1 MEKNEKKDLSK
12 NKLNSKTVVNKYR
25 SKKLSQKKN
34 KTPINTMTIKIER
47 KNKNVMNINKFRNHK
62 YQNKKISIKK
72 YSMDNRDLN
81 IDTNDI
87 KNTLESNASDYILNK
102 KIELKTETYNNK
114 TIIPKN
120 IKENFGTIILQKKM
134 KLFNFS
140 NEIEENDNNIDT
152 NKIKGKTE
160 KINKK
165 KLKISIKKVDKEKS
179 IENKILYKKL
189 KLNLIKDNNSNNNK
203 NSDENNLKLETKIN
217 KNREKLF
224 NTKNDKNE
232 ILKEQKEK
240 KIILLKNKDK
250 KLYKYNEN
258 IIKKKKEIETT
269 NNNDNKNNEEINQDK
284 LINFK
289 KGNDPITINIDLA
302 DDNNSNI
309 INEKLPEKVLLPSDG
324 ISPDNKERIKF
335 HHKIQ
340 RKKLENK
347 KILIDDK
354 IKEKKEIKENTSI
367 KKDNTEKPRK
377 KVSKIREYN
386 IETFTPNESRDIKKR
401 KIINNSNNILL
412 NTIETNILGKKAIN
426 KILGNN
432 HYKAL
437 FTDIYGVDREKE
449 TNTKKK
455 FKFSERKKDKTNK
468 GFNIRLTESSESYYD
483 LYKKAFNDTSIEQ
496 KFSFKP
502 KINKKYFNS
511 EYSNTNEFYD
521 ENNKTYDNTKKI
533 SSLSFNSK
541 REKSLK
547 DFDEFDNNKN
557 DILDLNHFI
566 PIDENKL
573 IYTFNKPLF
582 GDKNKN

>member
-1 MEKNEKKDLSK
+1 MEKKGKKDSSK
-12 NKLNSKTVVNKYR
+12 NKLNSKTIINKYR

-62 YQNKKISIKK
+62 YQNKKIAIKK
-72 YSMDNRDLN
+72 YSMDNRNLN

-87 KNTLESNASDYILNK
+87 KNTLESNASDFILNK

-160 KINKK
+160 HIHKK

-189 KLNLIKDNNSNNNK
+189 KLNLIKDNNSNNN
-203 NSDENNLKLETKIN
+203 ENNLKLETKIN

-250 KLYKYNEN
+250 KLYNSNEN
-258 IIKKKKEIETT
+258 IIKKKKEVEPS
-269 NNNDNKNNEEINQDK
+269 NNTDNKNKEEINKDK

-289 KGNDPITINIDLA
+289 KSINPITINIDLA

-309 INEKLPEKVLLPSDG
+309 INEKLPEKILLSSDR

-367 KKDNTEKPRK
+367 KKDKTEKPRK

-437 FTDIYGVDREKE
+437 FTDIYRVDREKE

-455 FKFSERKKDKTNK
+455 FKFSERKKDKTK
-468 GFNIRLTESSESYYD
+468 KEFNIRLTESSESYYD

-511 EYSNTNEFYD
+511 EYSNTNEFND

-582 GDKNKN
+582 GDKNNN

>member
-1 MEKNEKKDLSK
+1 MEKKGKKDSSK
-12 NKLNSKTVVNKYR
+12 NKLNSKTIINKYR

-62 YQNKKISIKK
+62 YQNKKIAIKK

-87 KNTLESNASDYILNK
+87 KNTLESNASDFILNK

-160 KINKK
+160 HIHKK

-189 KLNLIKDNNSNNNK
+189 KLNLIKDNNSNNN
-203 NSDENNLKLETKIN
+203 ENNLKLETKIN

-250 KLYKYNEN
+250 KLYNSNEN
-258 IIKKKKEIETT
+258 IIKKKKEVEPS
-269 NNNDNKNNEEINQDK
+269 NNTDNKNKEEINKDK
-284 LINFK
+284 LINFQK
-289 KGNDPITINIDLA
+289 SINPITINIDLA

-309 INEKLPEKVLLPSDG
+309 INEKLPEKILLSSDR

>member
-1 MEKNEKKDLSK
+1 MEKKGKKDLSK
-12 NKLNSKTVVNKYR
+12 NKLNSKTIINKYR

-62 YQNKKISIKK
+62 YQNKKIAIKK

-87 KNTLESNASDYILNK
+87 KNTLESNASDFILNK

-160 KINKK
+160 HIHKK

-189 KLNLIKDNNSNNNK
+189 KLNLIKDNNSNNN
-203 NSDENNLKLETKIN
+203 ENNLKLETKIN

-250 KLYKYNEN
+250 KLYNSNEN
-258 IIKKKKEIETT
+258 IIKKKKEVEPS
-269 NNNDNKNNEEINQDK
+269 NNTDNKNKEEINKDK

-289 KGNDPITINIDLA
+289 KSINPITINIDLA

-309 INEKLPEKVLLPSDG
+309 INEKLPEKILLSSDR

-367 KKDNTEKPRK
+367 KKDKTEKPRK

-468 GFNIRLTESSESYYD
+468 GFNIRLTESSESYYG

-511 EYSNTNEFYD
+511 EYSNTNEFND

-582 GDKNKN
+582 GDKNNN

>member
-1 MEKNEKKDLSK
+1 MEKKGKKDLSK
-12 NKLNSKTVVNKYR
+12 NKLNSKTIINKYR

-62 YQNKKISIKK
+62 YQNKKIAIKK

-87 KNTLESNASDYILNK
+87 KKTLESNASDYILNK

-160 KINKK
+160 HIHKK

-189 KLNLIKDNNSNNNK
+189 KLNLIKDNNSNNN
-203 NSDENNLKLETKIN
+203 ENNLKLETKIN

-250 KLYKYNEN
+250 KLYNSNEN
-258 IIKKKKEIETT
+258 MIKKKKEVEPS
-269 NNNDNKNNEEINQDK
+269 NNTDNKNKEEINKDK

-289 KGNDPITINIDLA
+289 KSINPITINIDLA

-309 INEKLPEKVLLPSDG
+309 INEKLPEKILLSSDR

-437 FTDIYGVDREKE
+437 FTDIYRVDREKE

-582 GDKNKN
+582 GDKNNN

>member
-1 MEKNEKKDLSK
+1 MEKKGKKDLSK
-12 NKLNSKTVVNKYR
+12 NKLNSKTIINKYR

-62 YQNKKISIKK
+62 YQNKKIAIKK

-87 KNTLESNASDYILNK
+87 KNTLESNASDFILNK

-160 KINKK
+160 HIHKK

-189 KLNLIKDNNSNNNK
+189 KLNLIKDNNSNNN
-203 NSDENNLKLETKIN
+203 ENNLKLETKIN

-250 KLYKYNEN
+250 KLYNSNEN
-258 IIKKKKEIETT
+258 IIKKKKEVEPS
-269 NNNDNKNNEEINQDK
+269 NNTDNKNKEEINKDK

-289 KGNDPITINIDLA
+289 KSINPITINIDLA

-309 INEKLPEKVLLPSDG
+309 INEKLPEKILLSSDR

-367 KKDNTEKPRK
+367 KKDKTEKPRK

-582 GDKNKN
+582 GDKNNN

>member
-1 MEKNEKKDLSK
+1 MEKKGKKDLSK
-12 NKLNSKTVVNKYR
+12 NKLNSKTIINKYR

-62 YQNKKISIKK
+62 YQNKKIAIKK

-160 KINKK
+160 HIHKK

-189 KLNLIKDNNSNNNK
+189 KLNLIKDNNSNNN
-203 NSDENNLKLETKIN
+203 ENNLKLETKIN

-250 KLYKYNEN
+250 KLYNSNEN
-258 IIKKKKEIETT
+258 IIKKKKEVEPS
-269 NNNDNKNNEEINQDK
+269 NNTDNKNKEEINKDK
-284 LINFK
+284 LINFQK
-289 KGNDPITINIDLA
+289 SINPITINIDLA

-309 INEKLPEKVLLPSDG
+309 INEKLPEKILLSSDR

-582 GDKNKN
+582 GDKNNN

>member
-1 MEKNEKKDLSK
+1 M
-12 NKLNSKTVVNKYR
+12 
-25 SKKLSQKKN
+25 
-34 KTPINTMTIKIER
+34 
-47 KNKNVMNINKFRNHK
+47 
-62 YQNKKISIKK
+62 KKISSKNISKSPKKRKKRRISIYGDELEEEIKPLFEINK
-72 YSMDNRDLN
+72 DLVFSN
-81 IDTNDI
+81 IAEIIATNI
-87 KNTLESNASDYILNK
+87 VEKIILNAFVEIRK
-102 KIELKTETYNNK
+102 KNLYSLMGIQCSNYLLKEIHSLLSLSY
-114 TIIPKN
+114 ICYE
-120 IKENFGTIILQKKM
+120 KENYFPSELE
-134 KLFNFS
+134 F
-140 NEIEENDNNIDT
+140 NDNYLRYEIPLEEFDIPQPTAPLLDRWKVHRVNIIKHKHNTNQKNHERRKSREKTT
-152 NKIKGKTE
+152 NKSSKR
-160 KINKK
+160 
-165 KLKISIKKVDKEKS
+165 KS
-179 IENKILYKKL
+179 EL
-189 KLNLIKDNNSNNNK
+189 KDNNSNNNK

-250 KLYKYNEN
+250 KLYNSNEN
-258 IIKKKKEIETT
+258 VIEKKEEVEPS
-269 NNNDNKNNEEINQDK
+269 NNTDNKNKEEINKDK

-289 KGNDPITINIDLA
+289 KSINPITINIDLA

-309 INEKLPEKVLLPSDG
+309 INEKLPEKILLSSDR

-401 KIINNSNNILL
+401 KIINNTNNILL

>member
-1 MEKNEKKDLSK
+1 MEKKGKKDLSK
-12 NKLNSKTVVNKYR
+12 NKLNSKTIINKYR

-62 YQNKKISIKK
+62 YQNKKIAIKK

-87 KNTLESNASDYILNK
+87 KNTLESNASDFILNK

-160 KINKK
+160 QINKK
-165 KLKISIKKVDKEKS
+165 KLKISIKRIDKEKS

-250 KLYKYNEN
+250 KLYNSNEN
-258 IIKKKKEIETT
+258 IIKKKKEVEPS
-269 NNNDNKNNEEINQDK
+269 NNTDNKNKEEINKDK
-284 LINFK
+284 LINFQK
-289 KGNDPITINIDLA
+289 SINPITINIDLA

-309 INEKLPEKVLLPSDG
+309 INEKLPEKVLLPSDR

-367 KKDNTEKPRK
+367 KKDKTEKPRK

-582 GDKNKN
+582 GDKNNN

>member
-1 MEKNEKKDLSK
+1 MEKKGKKDLSK
-12 NKLNSKTVVNKYR
+12 NKFNSKTIINKYR

-62 YQNKKISIKK
+62 YQNKKIAIKK

-160 KINKK
+160 HIHKK
-165 KLKISIKKVDKEKS
+165 KLKISIKRIDKEKS

-189 KLNLIKDNNSNNNK
+189 KLNLIKDNNSNNN
-203 NSDENNLKLETKIN
+203 ENNLKLETKIN

-250 KLYKYNEN
+250 KLYNSNEN
-258 IIKKKKEIETT
+258 IIKKKKEVEPS
-269 NNNDNKNNEEINQDK
+269 NNTDNKNKEEINKDK
-284 LINFK
+284 LINFQK
-289 KGNDPITINIDLA
+289 SINPITINIDLA

-309 INEKLPEKVLLPSDG
+309 INEKLPEKVLLPSDR

-367 KKDNTEKPRK
+367 KKDKTEKPRK

-412 NTIETNILGKKAIN
+412 NTIETNILGKKAIS

-511 EYSNTNEFYD
+511 EYSNTNEFND

-582 GDKNKN
+582 GDKNNN

>member
-1 MEKNEKKDLSK
+1 MEKKGKKDLSK
-12 NKLNSKTVVNKYR
+12 NKLNSKTIINKYR

-62 YQNKKISIKK
+62 YQNKKIAIKK
-72 YSMDNRDLN
+72 YSMDNRNLN

-160 KINKK
+160 HIHKK
-165 KLKISIKKVDKEKS
+165 KLKISIKRIDKEKS

-250 KLYKYNEN
+250 KLYNSNEN
-258 IIKKKKEIETT
+258 IIKKKKEVEPS
-269 NNNDNKNNEEINQDK
+269 NNTDNKNKEEINKDK

-289 KGNDPITINIDLA
+289 KSINPITINIDLA

-309 INEKLPEKVLLPSDG
+309 INEKLPEKILLSSDR

-401 KIINNSNNILL
+401 KIINNTNNILL

>member
-1 MEKNEKKDLSK
+1 MEKKGKKDLSK
-12 NKLNSKTVVNKYR
+12 NKLNSKTIINKYR

-62 YQNKKISIKK
+62 YQNKKIAIKK

-87 KNTLESNASDYILNK
+87 KNTLESNASDFILNK
-102 KIELKTETYNNK
+102 KIELKTETYNKK

-160 KINKK
+160 QINKK
-165 KLKISIKKVDKEKS
+165 KLKISIKRIDKEKS

-232 ILKEQKEK
+232 ILKGQKEK

-250 KLYKYNEN
+250 KLYNSNEN
-258 IIKKKKEIETT
+258 IIKKKKEVEPS
-269 NNNDNKNNEEINQDK
+269 NNTDNKNKEEINKDK
-284 LINFK
+284 LINFQK
-289 KGNDPITINIDLA
+289 SINPITINIDLA

-309 INEKLPEKVLLPSDG
+309 INEKLPEKILLSSDR

-412 NTIETNILGKKAIN
+412 NTIGTNILGKKAIN

>member
-1 MEKNEKKDLSK
+1 MEKKGKKDLSK
-12 NKLNSKTVVNKYR
+12 NKLNSKTIINKYR

-62 YQNKKISIKK
+62 YQNKKIAIKK

-87 KNTLESNASDYILNK
+87 KNTLESNASDFILNK
-102 KIELKTETYNNK
+102 KIELKTETYNKK

-160 KINKK
+160 QINKK
-165 KLKISIKKVDKEKS
+165 KLKISIKRIDKEKS

-203 NSDENNLKLETKIN
+203 NRDENNLKLETKIN

-232 ILKEQKEK
+232 ILKGQKEK

-250 KLYKYNEN
+250 KLYNSNEN
-258 IIKKKKEIETT
+258 IIKKKKEVEPS
-269 NNNDNKNNEEINQDK
+269 NNTDNKNKEEINKDK
-284 LINFK
+284 LINFQK
-289 KGNDPITINIDLA
+289 SINPITINIDLA

-309 INEKLPEKVLLPSDG
+309 INEKLPEKILLSSDR

-412 NTIETNILGKKAIN
+412 NTIGTNILGKKAIN

>member
-1 MEKNEKKDLSK
+1 MEKKGKKDLSK
-12 NKLNSKTVVNKYR
+12 NKLNSKTIINKYR

-62 YQNKKISIKK
+62 YQNKKIAIKK

-87 KNTLESNASDYILNK
+87 KNTLESNASDFILNK

-160 KINKK
+160 HIHKK

-189 KLNLIKDNNSNNNK
+189 KLNLIKDNNSNNN
-203 NSDENNLKLETKIN
+203 ENNLKLETKIN

-250 KLYKYNEN
+250 KLYNSNEN
-258 IIKKKKEIETT
+258 IIKKKKEVEPS
-269 NNNDNKNNEEINQDK
+269 NNTDNKNKEEINKDK

-289 KGNDPITINIDLA
+289 KSINPITINIDLA

-309 INEKLPEKVLLPSDG
+309 INEKLPEKILLSSDR

-367 KKDNTEKPRK
+367 KKDKTEKPRK

>member
-1 MEKNEKKDLSK
+1 MEKKGKKDLSK
-12 NKLNSKTVVNKYR
+12 NKLNSKTIVNKYR

-62 YQNKKISIKK
+62 YQNKKIAIKK
-72 YSMDNRDLN
+72 YSMDNRNLN

-87 KNTLESNASDYILNK
+87 KKTLESNASDYILNK

-160 KINKK
+160 HIHKK

-189 KLNLIKDNNSNNNK
+189 KLNLIKDNNSNNN
-203 NSDENNLKLETKIN
+203 ENNLKLETKIN

-250 KLYKYNEN
+250 KLYNSNEN
-258 IIKKKKEIETT
+258 IIKKKKEVEPS
-269 NNNDNKNNEEINQDK
+269 NNTDNKNKEEINKDK

-289 KGNDPITINIDLA
+289 KSINPITINIDLA

-309 INEKLPEKVLLPSDG
+309 INEKLPEKILLSSDR

-511 EYSNTNEFYD
+511 EYSNTNEFND

>member
-12 NKLNSKTVVNKYR
+12 NKLNSKTIINKYR

-62 YQNKKISIKK
+62 YQNKKIAIKK
-72 YSMDNRDLN
+72 YSMDNRNLN

-87 KNTLESNASDYILNK
+87 KNTLESNASDFILNK

-160 KINKK
+160 HIHKK
-165 KLKISIKKVDKEKS
+165 KLKISIKRIDKEKS

-189 KLNLIKDNNSNNNK
+189 KLNLIKDNNSNNN
-203 NSDENNLKLETKIN
+203 ENNLKLETKIN

-250 KLYKYNEN
+250 KLYNSNEN
-258 IIKKKKEIETT
+258 IIKKKKEVEPS
-269 NNNDNKNNEEINQDK
+269 NNTDNKNKEEINKDK

-289 KGNDPITINIDLA
+289 KSINPITINIDLA

-309 INEKLPEKVLLPSDG
+309 INEKLPEKILLSSDR

-449 TNTKKK
+449 TNMKKK

-511 EYSNTNEFYD
+511 EYSNTNEFND

-541 REKSLK
+541 KEKSLK

-566 PIDENKL
+566 PIDKNKL
-573 IYTFNKPLF
+573 INTFTKPLF
-582 GDKNKN
+582 GSKNIN

>member
-1 MEKNEKKDLSK
+1 MEKKGKKDLSK
-12 NKLNSKTVVNKYR
+12 NKLNSKTIINKYR

-62 YQNKKISIKK
+62 YQNKKIAIKK

-87 KNTLESNASDYILNK
+87 KYTLESNASDFILNK

-160 KINKK
+160 LIHKK

-189 KLNLIKDNNSNNNK
+189 KLNLIKDNNSNNN
-203 NSDENNLKLETKIN
+203 ENNLKLETKIN

-250 KLYKYNEN
+250 KLYNSNEN
-258 IIKKKKEIETT
+258 MIKKKKEVEPS
-269 NNNDNKNNEEINQDK
+269 NNTDNKNKEEINKDK
-284 LINFK
+284 LINFQK
-289 KGNDPITINIDLA
+289 SINPITINIDLA

-309 INEKLPEKVLLPSDG
+309 INEKLPEKILLSSDR

-511 EYSNTNEFYD
+511 EYSNTNEFND

>member
-1 MEKNEKKDLSK
+1 MEKKGKKDLSK
-12 NKLNSKTVVNKYR
+12 NKLNSKTIINKYR

-62 YQNKKISIKK
+62 YQNKKIAIKK

-87 KNTLESNASDYILNK
+87 KNTLESNASDFILNK

-160 KINKK
+160 HIHKK

-189 KLNLIKDNNSNNNK
+189 KLNLIKDNNSNNN
-203 NSDENNLKLETKIN
+203 ENNLKLETKIN

-250 KLYKYNEN
+250 KLYNSNEN
-258 IIKKKKEIETT
+258 IIKKKKEVEPS
-269 NNNDNKNNEEINQDK
+269 NNTDNKNKEEINKDK
-284 LINFK
+284 LINFQK
-289 KGNDPITINIDLA
+289 SINPITINIDLA

-309 INEKLPEKVLLPSDG
+309 INEKLPEKILLSSDR

-437 FTDIYGVDREKE
+437 FTDIYGIDREKE

-455 FKFSERKKDKTNK
+455 FKFSERKKDKTK
-468 GFNIRLTESSESYYD
+468 KEFNIRLTESSESYYD

>member
-1 MEKNEKKDLSK
+1 M
-12 NKLNSKTVVNKYR
+12 
-25 SKKLSQKKN
+25 
-34 KTPINTMTIKIER
+34 
-47 KNKNVMNINKFRNHK
+47 
-62 YQNKKISIKK
+62 
-72 YSMDNRDLN
+72 
-81 IDTNDI
+81 
-87 KNTLESNASDYILNK
+87 
-102 KIELKTETYNNK
+102 
-114 TIIPKN
+114 
-120 IKENFGTIILQKKM
+120 
-134 KLFNFS
+134 
-140 NEIEENDNNIDT
+140 
-152 NKIKGKTE
+152 
-160 KINKK
+160 
-165 KLKISIKKVDKEKS
+165 
-179 IENKILYKKL
+179 
-189 KLNLIKDNNSNNNK
+189 
-203 NSDENNLKLETKIN
+203 
-217 KNREKLF
+217 
-224 NTKNDKNE
+224 
-232 ILKEQKEK
+232 
-240 KIILLKNKDK
+240 LKNKDK
-250 KLYKYNEN
+250 KLYNSNEN
-258 IIKKKKEIETT
+258 IIKKKKEVEPS
-269 NNNDNKNNEEINQDK
+269 NNTDNKNKEEINKDK
-284 LINFK
+284 LINFQK
-289 KGNDPITINIDLA
+289 SINPITINIDLA

-309 INEKLPEKVLLPSDG
+309 INEKLPEKILLSSDR

-541 REKSLK
+541 REKNLK

-582 GDKNKN
+582 GDKNNN

>member
-1 MEKNEKKDLSK
+1 MEKKGKKDLSK
-12 NKLNSKTVVNKYR
+12 NKLNSKTIINKYR

-62 YQNKKISIKK
+62 YQNKKIAIKK
-72 YSMDNRDLN
+72 YSMDNRYLN

-160 KINKK
+160 HIHKK

-189 KLNLIKDNNSNNNK
+189 KLNLIKDNNSNNN
-203 NSDENNLKLETKIN
+203 ENNLKLETKIN

-250 KLYKYNEN
+250 KLYNSNEN
-258 IIKKKKEIETT
+258 IIKKKKEVEPS
-269 NNNDNKNNEEINQDK
+269 NNTDNKNKEEINKDK
-284 LINFK
+284 LINFQK
-289 KGNDPITINIDLA
+289 SINPITINIDLA

-309 INEKLPEKVLLPSDG
+309 INEKLPEKILLSSDR

-367 KKDNTEKPRK
+367 KEDNTEKPRK

-455 FKFSERKKDKTNK
+455 FKFSERKKDKTK
-468 GFNIRLTESSESYYD
+468 KEFNIRLTESSESYYD

-582 GDKNKN
+582 GDKNNN

>member
-1 MEKNEKKDLSK
+1 MEKKGKKDLSK
-12 NKLNSKTVVNKYR
+12 NKLNSKTIINKYR

-47 KNKNVMNINKFRNHK
+47 KNKNMMNINKFRNHK
-62 YQNKKISIKK
+62 YQNKKIAIKK

-87 KNTLESNASDYILNK
+87 KNTLESNASDFILNK

-160 KINKK
+160 HIHKK

-189 KLNLIKDNNSNNNK
+189 KLNLIKDNNSNNN
-203 NSDENNLKLETKIN
+203 ENNLKLETKIN

-250 KLYKYNEN
+250 KLYNSNEN
-258 IIKKKKEIETT
+258 IIKKKKEVEPS
-269 NNNDNKNNEEINQDK
+269 NNTDNKNKEEINKDK
-284 LINFK
+284 LINFQK
-289 KGNDPITINIDLA
+289 SINPITINIDLA

-309 INEKLPEKVLLPSDG
+309 INEKLPEKILLSSDR

-437 FTDIYGVDREKE
+437 FTDIYGIDREKE

-455 FKFSERKKDKTNK
+455 FKFSERKKDKTK
-468 GFNIRLTESSESYYD
+468 KEFNIRLTESSESYYD

>member
-1 MEKNEKKDLSK
+1 MEKKGKKDSSK
-12 NKLNSKTVVNKYR
+12 NKLNSKTIINKYR

-47 KNKNVMNINKFRNHK
+47 KNKNVMNINKFMNHK
-62 YQNKKISIKK
+62 YQNKKIAIKK
-72 YSMDNRDLN
+72 YSMDNRNLN

-87 KNTLESNASDYILNK
+87 KNTLESNASDFILNK

-160 KINKK
+160 HIHKK

-189 KLNLIKDNNSNNNK
+189 KLNLIKDNNSNNN
-203 NSDENNLKLETKIN
+203 ENNLKLETKIN

-250 KLYKYNEN
+250 KLYNSNEN
-258 IIKKKKEIETT
+258 IIKKKKEVEPS
-269 NNNDNKNNEEINQDK
+269 NNTDNKNKEEINKDK
-284 LINFK
+284 LINFQK
-289 KGNDPITINIDLA
+289 SINPITINIDLA

-309 INEKLPEKVLLPSDG
+309 INEKLPEKILLSSDR

-455 FKFSERKKDKTNK
+455 FKFSERKKDKTK
-468 GFNIRLTESSESYYD
+468 KEFNIRLTESSESYYD

>member
-1 MEKNEKKDLSK
+1 MEKKGKKDLSK
-12 NKLNSKTVVNKYR
+12 NKLNSKTIINKYR

-62 YQNKKISIKK
+62 YQNKKIAIKK
-72 YSMDNRDLN
+72 YSMDNRNLN

-87 KNTLESNASDYILNK
+87 KNTLESNASDFILNK

-160 KINKK
+160 HIHKK
-165 KLKISIKKVDKEKS
+165 KLKLSIKKVDKEKS

-189 KLNLIKDNNSNNNK
+189 KLNLIKDNNSNNN
-203 NSDENNLKLETKIN
+203 ENNLKLETKIN

-250 KLYKYNEN
+250 KLYNSNEN
-258 IIKKKKEIETT
+258 IIKKKKEVEPS
-269 NNNDNKNNEEINQDK
+269 NNTDNKNKEEINKDK
-284 LINFK
+284 LINFQK
-289 KGNDPITINIDLA
+289 SINPITINIDLA

-309 INEKLPEKVLLPSDG
+309 INEKLPEKILLSSDR

-401 KIINNSNNILL
+401 KIINNTNNILL

-511 EYSNTNEFYD
+511 EYSNTNEFND

-582 GDKNKN
+582 GDKNNN

>member
-1 MEKNEKKDLSK
+1 MDKNEKRDLSK
-12 NKLNSKTVVNKYR
+12 NKLNNKTIINKTR
-25 SKKLSQKKN
+25 SKKSSKAKN
-34 KTPINTMTIKIER
+34 KTPINTMTIKIEK
-47 KNKNVMNINKFRNHK
+47 KNNNVMKINKYRNHK
-62 YQNKKISIKK
+62 YHNKKITIKK
-72 YSMDNRDLN
+72 YSMDNRNLN

-87 KNTLESNASDYILNK
+87 KNTLESNASDYIFNK
-102 KIELKTETYNNK
+102 KIELKTEIYNNK
-114 TIIPKN
+114 TMIPKN
-120 IKENFGTIILQKKM
+120 NKENFGTIILQKKM

-140 NEIEENDNNIDT
+140 NDIEENDNNVDT
-152 NKIKGKTE
+152 KQIKRKTE
-160 KINKK
+160 QINKK

-189 KLNLIKDNNSNNNK
+189 KLNLIKDNNSNNK
-203 NSDENNLKLETKIN
+203 TSDENNLKLETKIN

-224 NTKNDKNE
+224 NTKKEKNE
-232 ILKEQKEK
+232 TLKEQKENR
-240 KIILLKNKDK
+240 IIFLNNKDK
-250 KLYKYNEN
+250 KLYNSNEN
-258 IIKKKKEIETT
+258 IIKKKKEIEPS
-269 NNNDNKNNEEINQDK
+269 NNTDNKNEEQTNKDK

-289 KGNDPITINIDLA
+289 KSLNPITINIDLT

-309 INEKLPEKVLLPSDG
+309 INEKLPEKVLLSSEK
-324 ISPDNKERIKF
+324 ISLDNIERIKF

-340 RKKLENK
+340 RKKIENK

-354 IKEKKEIKENTSI
+354 IKEKKEIKENISI
-367 KKDNTEKPRK
+367 KKDHTEKPKK
-377 KVSKIREYN
+377 KVNKIREYN
-386 IETFTPNESRDIKKR
+386 IETFTPHESRDIKKR
-401 KIINNSNNILL
+401 KIMNNSNNILL
-412 NTIETNILGKKAIN
+412 NTIETNTLGNKAIN

-437 FTDIYGVDREKE
+437 FTDIFGVDREKE

-468 GFNIRLTESSESYYD
+468 EFNIRLTESSESYYD

-511 EYSNTNEFYD
+511 EYSNTNEFND

>member
-1 MEKNEKKDLSK
+1 MEKKGKKDLSK
-12 NKLNSKTVVNKYR
+12 NKLNSKTIINKYR

-47 KNKNVMNINKFRNHK
+47 KNKNVMNINKFMNHK
-62 YQNKKISIKK
+62 YQNKKIAIKK
-72 YSMDNRDLN
+72 YSMDNRNLN

-87 KNTLESNASDYILNK
+87 KNTLESNASDFILNK

-160 KINKK
+160 HIHKK

-189 KLNLIKDNNSNNNK
+189 KLNLIKDNNSNNN
-203 NSDENNLKLETKIN
+203 ENNLKLETKIN

-250 KLYKYNEN
+250 KLYNSNEN
-258 IIKKKKEIETT
+258 IIKKKKEVEPS
-269 NNNDNKNNEEINQDK
+269 NNTDNKNKEEINKDK
-284 LINFK
+284 LINFQK
-289 KGNDPITINIDLA
+289 SINPITINIDLA

-309 INEKLPEKVLLPSDG
+309 INEKLPEKILLSSDR

-511 EYSNTNEFYD
+511 EYSNTNEFND

>member
-1 MEKNEKKDLSK
+1 MEKKGKKDLSK
-12 NKLNSKTVVNKYR
+12 NKLNSKTIINKYR

-62 YQNKKISIKK
+62 YQNKKIAIKK
-72 YSMDNRDLN
+72 YSMDNRNLN

-160 KINKK
+160 HIHKK

-189 KLNLIKDNNSNNNK
+189 KLNLIKDNNSNNN
-203 NSDENNLKLETKIN
+203 ENNLKLETKIN

-250 KLYKYNEN
+250 KLYNSNEN
-258 IIKKKKEIETT
+258 IIKKKKEVEPS
-269 NNNDNKNNEEINQDK
+269 NNTDNKNKEEINKDK
-284 LINFK
+284 LINFQK
-289 KGNDPITINIDLA
+289 SINPITINIDLA

-309 INEKLPEKVLLPSDG
+309 INEKLPEKVLLPSDR

>member
-1 MEKNEKKDLSK
+1 MEKKGKKDLSK
-12 NKLNSKTVVNKYR
+12 NKLNSKTIINKYR

-62 YQNKKISIKK
+62 YQNKKIAIKK
-72 YSMDNRDLN
+72 YSMDNRNLN

-87 KNTLESNASDYILNK
+87 KNTLESNASDFILNK

-160 KINKK
+160 HIHKK

-189 KLNLIKDNNSNNNK
+189 KLNLIKDNNSNNN
-203 NSDENNLKLETKIN
+203 ENNLKLETKIN

-250 KLYKYNEN
+250 KLYNSNEN
-258 IIKKKKEIETT
+258 IIKKKKEVEPS
-269 NNNDNKNNEEINQDK
+269 NNTDNKNKEEINKDK
-284 LINFK
+284 LINFQK
-289 KGNDPITINIDLA
+289 SINPITINIDLA

-309 INEKLPEKVLLPSDG
+309 INEKLPEKILLSSDR

-511 EYSNTNEFYD
+511 EYSNTNEFND

-582 GDKNKN
+582 GDKNNN

>member
-1 MEKNEKKDLSK
+1 MEKKGKKDLSK
-12 NKLNSKTVVNKYR
+12 NKLNSKTIINKYR

-62 YQNKKISIKK
+62 YQNKKIAIKK

-87 KNTLESNASDYILNK
+87 KNTLESNASDFILNK

-160 KINKK
+160 QINKK
-165 KLKISIKKVDKEKS
+165 KLKISIKRIDKEKS

-203 NSDENNLKLETKIN
+203 NSKENNLKLETKIN

-250 KLYKYNEN
+250 KLYNSNEN
-258 IIKKKKEIETT
+258 IIKKKKEVEPS
-269 NNNDNKNNEEINQDK
+269 NNTDNKNKEEINKDK
-284 LINFK
+284 LINFQK
-289 KGNDPITINIDLA
+289 SINPITINIDLA

-309 INEKLPEKVLLPSDG
+309 INEKLPEKVLLPSDR

-367 KKDNTEKPRK
+367 KKDKTEKPRK

-582 GDKNKN
+582 GDKNNN

>member
-1 MEKNEKKDLSK
+1 MEKKGKKDLSK
-12 NKLNSKTVVNKYR
+12 NKLNSKTIINKYR

-62 YQNKKISIKK
+62 YQNKKIAIKK
-72 YSMDNRDLN
+72 YSMDNRNLN

-160 KINKK
+160 HIHKK

-189 KLNLIKDNNSNNNK
+189 KLNLIKDNNSNNN
-203 NSDENNLKLETKIN
+203 ENNLKLETKIN

-250 KLYKYNEN
+250 KLYNSNEN
-258 IIKKKKEIETT
+258 IIKKKKEVEPS
-269 NNNDNKNNEEINQDK
+269 NNTDNKNKEEINKDK
-284 LINFK
+284 LINFQK
-289 KGNDPITINIDLA
+289 SINPITINIDLA

-309 INEKLPEKVLLPSDG
+309 INEKLPEKILLSSDR

-412 NTIETNILGKKAIN
+412 NTIETNILGKKAIS

-511 EYSNTNEFYD
+511 EYSNTNEFND

-582 GDKNKN
+582 GDKNNN

>member
-12 NKLNSKTVVNKYR
+12 NKLNSKTIVNKYR

-62 YQNKKISIKK
+62 YQNKKIAIKK

-87 KNTLESNASDYILNK
+87 KKTLESNASDYILNK

-160 KINKK
+160 HIHKK

-189 KLNLIKDNNSNNNK
+189 KLNLIKDNNSNNN
-203 NSDENNLKLETKIN
+203 ENNLKLETKIN

-250 KLYKYNEN
+250 KLYNSNEN
-258 IIKKKKEIETT
+258 MIKKKKEVEPS
-269 NNNDNKNNEEINQDK
+269 NNTDNKNKEEINKDK

-289 KGNDPITINIDLA
+289 KSINPITINIDLA

-309 INEKLPEKVLLPSDG
+309 INEKLPEKILLSSDR

-511 EYSNTNEFYD
+511 EYSNTNEFND

-582 GDKNKN
+582 GDKNNN

>member
-1 MEKNEKKDLSK
+1 MEKKGKKDLSK
-12 NKLNSKTVVNKYR
+12 NKLNSKTIINKYR

-62 YQNKKISIKK
+62 YQNKKIAIKK
-72 YSMDNRDLN
+72 YSMDNRNLN

-87 KNTLESNASDYILNK
+87 KNTLESNASDFILNK

-160 KINKK
+160 HIHKK
-165 KLKISIKKVDKEKS
+165 KLKISIKRIDKEKS

-189 KLNLIKDNNSNNNK
+189 KLNLIKDNNSNNN
-203 NSDENNLKLETKIN
+203 ENNLKLETKIN

-250 KLYKYNEN
+250 KLYNSNEN
-258 IIKKKKEIETT
+258 IIKKKKEVEPS
-269 NNNDNKNNEEINQDK
+269 NNTDNKNKEEINKDK
-284 LINFK
+284 LINFQK
-289 KGNDPITINIDLA
+289 SINPITINIDLA

-309 INEKLPEKVLLPSDG
+309 INEKLPEKILLSSDR

-401 KIINNSNNILL
+401 KIINNTNNILL

>member
-1 MEKNEKKDLSK
+1 MEKKGKKDLSK
-12 NKLNSKTVVNKYR
+12 NKLNSKTIINKYR

-62 YQNKKISIKK
+62 YQNKKIAIKK

-160 KINKK
+160 HIHKK

-189 KLNLIKDNNSNNNK
+189 KLNLIKDNNSNNN
-203 NSDENNLKLETKIN
+203 ENNLKLETKIN

-250 KLYKYNEN
+250 KLYNSNEN
-258 IIKKKKEIETT
+258 IIKKKKEVEPS
-269 NNNDNKNNEEINQDK
+269 NNTDNKNKEEINKDK
-284 LINFK
+284 LINFQK
-289 KGNDPITINIDLA
+289 SINPITINIDLA

-309 INEKLPEKVLLPSDG
+309 INEKLPEKILLSSDR

-354 IKEKKEIKENTSI
+354 IKEKKEI
-367 KKDNTEKPRK
+367 KDNTEKPRK

-437 FTDIYGVDREKE
+437 FTDIYGIDREKE

-455 FKFSERKKDKTNK
+455 FKFSERKKDKTK
-468 GFNIRLTESSESYYD
+468 KEFNIRLTESSESYYD

-511 EYSNTNEFYD
+511 EYSNTNEFND

>member
-12 NKLNSKTVVNKYR
+12 NKLNSKTIVNKYR

-62 YQNKKISIKK
+62 YQNKKIAIKK

-87 KNTLESNASDYILNK
+87 KKTLESNASDYILNK

-160 KINKK
+160 HIHKK

-189 KLNLIKDNNSNNNK
+189 KLNLIKDNNSNNN
-203 NSDENNLKLETKIN
+203 ENNLKLETKIN

-250 KLYKYNEN
+250 KLYNSNEN
-258 IIKKKKEIETT
+258 MIKKKKEVEPS
-269 NNNDNKNNEEINQDK
+269 NNTDNKNKEEINKDK

-289 KGNDPITINIDLA
+289 KSINPITINIDLA
-302 DDNNSNI
+302 DDNNSNT
-309 INEKLPEKVLLPSDG
+309 INEKLPEKILLSSDR

-437 FTDIYGVDREKE
+437 FTDIYGIDREKE

-511 EYSNTNEFYD
+511 EYSNTNEFND

-541 REKSLK
+541 KEKSLK

-582 GDKNKN
+582 GDKNNN

>member
-1 MEKNEKKDLSK
+1 MEKKGKKDLSK
-12 NKLNSKTVVNKYR
+12 NKLNSKTIINKYR

-62 YQNKKISIKK
+62 YQNKKIAIKK

-160 KINKK
+160 HIHKK
-165 KLKISIKKVDKEKS
+165 KLKISIKRIDKEKS

-250 KLYKYNEN
+250 KLYNSNEN
-258 IIKKKKEIETT
+258 IIKKKKEVEPS
-269 NNNDNKNNEEINQDK
+269 NNTDNKNKEEINKDK
-284 LINFK
+284 LINFQK
-289 KGNDPITINIDLA
+289 SINPITINIDLA

-309 INEKLPEKVLLPSDG
+309 INEKLPEKILLSSDR

-401 KIINNSNNILL
+401 KIINNTNNILL

-455 FKFSERKKDKTNK
+455 FKFSERKKDKTK
-468 GFNIRLTESSESYYD
+468 KEFNIRLTESSESYYD

-511 EYSNTNEFYD
+511 EYSNTNEFND

-582 GDKNKN
+582 GDKNNN

>member
-1 MEKNEKKDLSK
+1 MEKKGKKDLSK
-12 NKLNSKTVVNKYR
+12 NKLNSKTIINKYR

-62 YQNKKISIKK
+62 YQNKKIAIKK

-87 KNTLESNASDYILNK
+87 KNTLESNASDFILNK

-160 KINKK
+160 HIHKK

-189 KLNLIKDNNSNNNK
+189 KLNLIKDNNSNNN
-203 NSDENNLKLETKIN
+203 ENNLKLETKIN

-250 KLYKYNEN
+250 KLYNSNEN
-258 IIKKKKEIETT
+258 IIKKKKEVEPS
-269 NNNDNKNNEEINQDK
+269 NNTDNKNKEEINKDK
-284 LINFK
+284 LINFQK
-289 KGNDPITINIDLA
+289 SINPITINIDLA

-309 INEKLPEKVLLPSDG
+309 INEKLPEKILLSSDR

-455 FKFSERKKDKTNK
+455 FKFSERKKDKTK
-468 GFNIRLTESSESYYD
+468 KEFNIRLTESSESYYD

>member
-12 NKLNSKTVVNKYR
+12 NKLNSKTIINKYR

-62 YQNKKISIKK
+62 YQNKKIAIKK

-87 KNTLESNASDYILNK
+87 KKTLESNASDYILNK

-160 KINKK
+160 HIHKK

-189 KLNLIKDNNSNNNK
+189 KLNLIKDNNSNNN
-203 NSDENNLKLETKIN
+203 ENNLKLETKIN

-250 KLYKYNEN
+250 KLYNSNEN
-258 IIKKKKEIETT
+258 IIKKKKEVEPS
-269 NNNDNKNNEEINQDK
+269 NNTDNKNKEEINKDK

-289 KGNDPITINIDLA
+289 KSINPITINIDLA

-309 INEKLPEKVLLPSDG
+309 INEKLPEKILLSSDR

-511 EYSNTNEFYD
+511 EYSNTNEFND

-582 GDKNKN
+582 GDKNNN

>member
-1 MEKNEKKDLSK
+1 MEKKGKKDLSK
-12 NKLNSKTVVNKYR
+12 NKLNSKTIINKYR

-62 YQNKKISIKK
+62 YQNKKIAIKK
-72 YSMDNRDLN
+72 YSMDNRNLN

-87 KNTLESNASDYILNK
+87 KNTLESNASDFILNK

-160 KINKK
+160 HIHKK

-189 KLNLIKDNNSNNNK
+189 KLNLIKDNNSNNN
-203 NSDENNLKLETKIN
+203 ENNLKLETKIN

-250 KLYKYNEN
+250 KLYNSNEN
-258 IIKKKKEIETT
+258 IIKKKKEVEPS
-269 NNNDNKNNEEINQDK
+269 NNTDNKNKEEINKDK
-284 LINFK
+284 LINFQK
-289 KGNDPITINIDLA
+289 SINPITINIDLA

-309 INEKLPEKVLLPSDG
+309 INEKLPEKILLSSDR

-437 FTDIYGVDREKE
+437 FTDIYRVDREKE

-455 FKFSERKKDKTNK
+455 FKFSERKKDKTK
-468 GFNIRLTESSESYYD
+468 KEFNIRLTESSESYYD

>member
-1 MEKNEKKDLSK
+1 MEKKGKKDLSK
-12 NKLNSKTVVNKYR
+12 NKLNSKTIINKYR

-62 YQNKKISIKK
+62 YQNKKIAIKK
-72 YSMDNRDLN
+72 YSMDNRNLN

-87 KNTLESNASDYILNK
+87 KNTLESNASDFILNK

-160 KINKK
+160 HIHKK
-165 KLKISIKKVDKEKS
+165 KLKISIKRIDKEKS

-250 KLYKYNEN
+250 KLYNSNEN
-258 IIKKKKEIETT
+258 IIKKKKEVEPS
-269 NNNDNKNNEEINQDK
+269 NNTDNKNKEEINKDK
-284 LINFK
+284 LINFQK
-289 KGNDPITINIDLA
+289 SINPITINIDLA

-309 INEKLPEKVLLPSDG
+309 INEKLPEKVLLPSDR

-401 KIINNSNNILL
+401 KIINNTNNILL

-511 EYSNTNEFYD
+511 EYSNTNEFND